1 MTMGNLELELVL
13 GIIVAVIVGAGSF
26 IFGLWFQRNIAN
38 TQIKAQQVE
47 AEKQLAEAQ
56 ARAKDIILKS
66 QSDALK
72 FREDAEAEN
81 KKKRT
86 DLQREDERLRHRR
99 EGIDRR
105 QEMQEQREKKLDR
118 KEKDLDRIR
127 ESLAS
132 QEAKQLAELQ
142 RISGLSV
149 DDAKALLLQQ
159 VEKDTRKDAARVIRE
174 IEHEARE
181 EGERRAREI
190 ITTAI
195 ERVASDQV
203 AETTVALVPL
213 PNDEMK
219 GRIIGRQGR
228 NIRAIEVATGVDLV
242 VDDTPEAVILS
253 SHNPVRREVARVAL
267 NKLISDGRI
276 HPGRI
281 EKIVEKAEEEV
292 NAAIIEA
299 AEQAALEVGITG
311 LHPEIIKLLGQLK
324 FRTSYGQNVLAHV
337 VETAHLA
344 GMMAS
349 ELKADVHLAKA
360 GALLHDIGKAVT
372 HEIGGAH
379 AIIGADYARKY
390 GVPDKV
396 CNIIAS
402 HHGEEESLSL
412 EAVLVLAADAISG
425 ARPGARRESLEQ
437 YLKRVEALENMANA
451 FQGVQQSFAIQAGRE
466 IRIIVK
472 PEEIDD
478 LGSINLCKQIAR
490 KVEDNL
496 EYPGQIKV
504 TVIRETRSTEFAK

>member
-1 MTMGNLELELVL
+1 MDLFGMELVVGVIIAIVFAAGAFAL
-13 GIIVAVIVGAGSF
+13 GYSLQKRFTSA
-26 IFGLWFQRNIAN
+26 
-38 TQIKAQQVE
+38 QIKAQAAE
-47 AEKQLAEAQ
+47 AQKQLAEAE
-56 ARAKDIILKS
+56 ASAKDIVLRAQSESLKY
-66 QSDALK
+66 
-72 FREDAEAEN
+72 REEAEN
-81 KKKRT
+81 ELKKKRN

-99 EGIDRR
+99 EAIDRR
-105 QEMQEQREKKLDR
+105 HEMMESREKKLDR

-127 ESLAS
+127 ESIAS
-132 QEAKQLAELQ
+132 IEQKQLQELQ
-142 RISGLSV
+142 RVSNLSLEE
-149 DDAKALLLQQ
+149 AKALLLQE
-159 VEKDTRKDAARVIRE
+159 VEKTSRQDAARLIRE
-174 IEHEARE
+174 IEEQARD
-181 EGERRAREI
+181 EGDRRAREI

-203 AETTVALVPL
+203 AETTVSLVPL

-253 SHNPVRREVARVAL
+253 SHNPVRREIARVAL
-267 NKLISDGRI
+267 TKLINDGRI

-292 NAAIIEA
+292 NAAILEA
-299 AEQAALEVGITG
+299 GEQASLEVGITG

-324 FRTSYGQNVLAHV
+324 FRTSYGQNVLTHV
-337 VETAHLA
+337 VECAHLA

-372 HEIGGAH
+372 HEVGGAH
-379 AIIGADYARKY
+379 ALIGADYARKY
-390 GVPDKV
+390 GVPEKV

-402 HHGEEESLSL
+402 HHGEEESKSL
-412 EAVLVLAADAISG
+412 EAILVLSADAISG

-437 YLKRVEALENMANA
+437 YLKRVEALETMANA
-451 FQGVQQSFAIQAGRE
+451 FAGVQQSYAIQAGRE

-478 LGSINLCKQIAR
+478 LGAINLCKQIAR

-504 TVIRETRSTEFAK
+504 TVVRETRAMEYAK

>member
-1 MTMGNLELELVL
+1 MDLEL
-13 GIIVAVIVGAGSF
+13 
-26 IFGLWFQRNIAN
+26 IFGLVLAVVVGVGSFVAGYFLQRSFASA
-38 TQIKAQQVE
+38 QIKTQTAEAQ
-47 AEKQLAEAQ
+47 KQLAEAE
-56 ARAKDIILKS
+56 ARSKDIILKAK
-66 QSDALK
+66 DEALK
-72 FREDAEAEN
+72 YRDEVDN
-81 KKKRT
+81 DLKKKRV

-99 EGIDRR
+99 ESIDRR
-105 QEMQEQREKKLDR
+105 QEMQEQRDKKLEK
-118 KEKDLDRIR
+118 KEKDLDQIR
-127 ESLAS
+127 EALVAN
-132 QEAKQLAELQ
+132 EAKQLQELQ
-142 RISGLSV
+142 RISGLTIEE
-149 DDAKALLLQQ
+149 AKAILLHQ
-159 VEKDTRKDAARVIRE
+159 VEKETRQDAARLIRE
-174 IEHEARE
+174 IEQEARE
-181 EGERRAREI
+181 DGERRAREI

-195 ERVASDQV
+195 ERVSSDQV

-267 NKLISDGRI
+267 TKLISDGRI

-292 NAAIIEA
+292 NAAIVEA
-299 AEQAALEVGITG
+299 GDQAALEVGVTG
-311 LHPEIIKLLGQLK
+311 LHPEILKLLGQLK
-324 FRTSYGQNVLAHV
+324 YRTSYGQNVLAHV
-337 VETAHLA
+337 IECAHLA

-349 ELKADVHLAKA
+349 ELKADVQLAKA

-372 HEIGGAH
+372 HEVGGAH
-379 AIIGADYARKY
+379 ALIGVEYARKY
-390 GVPDKV
+390 GVPEKV
-396 CNIIAS
+396 ANIIAS
-402 HHGEEESLSL
+402 HHGEEESQSL
-412 EAVLVLAADAISG
+412 EAIIVLSADAISG

-437 YLKRVEALENMANA
+437 YLKRVEALETMANA
-451 FQGVQQSFAIQAGRE
+451 FSGVQQSYAIQAGRE

-478 LGSINLCKQIAR
+478 LGAINLCKQIAR

-504 TVIRETRSTEFAK
+504 TVVRETRSIEFAK

>member
-1 MTMGNLELELVL
+1 MDFILTLV
-13 GIIVAVIVGAGSF
+13 IAVLVGAVAFVAGY
-26 IFGLWFQRNIAN
+26 LLQQNLVTA
-38 TQIKAQQVE
+38 QIKARQVE
-47 AEKQLAEAQ
+47 ADKRAAEAEAQ
-56 ARAKDIILKS
+56 AKDIILKAK
-66 QSDALK
+66 DEGIKL
-72 FREDAEAEN
+72 RDEAENEN
-81 KKKRT
+81 KKKRL

-99 EGIDRR
+99 ESIDRR
-105 QEMQEQREKKLDR
+105 QEMQEGREKKLDK

-127 ESLAS
+127 ESL
-132 QEAKQLAELQ
+132 EANQSRQLQELQ
-142 RISGLSV
+142 RISGLSTE
-149 DDAKALLLQQ
+149 DAKALLLQQ
-159 VEKDTRKDAARVIRE
+159 VEKDTRQDAARLIRE
-174 IEHEARE
+174 IEQQAKE
-181 EGERRAREI
+181 EGDRRAREI
-190 ITTAI
+190 LTTAI
-195 ERVASDQV
+195 ERIASDQV

-228 NIRAIEVATGVDLV
+228 NIRAIEIATGVDLV

-267 NKLISDGRI
+267 TKLMSDGRI

-292 NAAIIEA
+292 NAAILEA
-299 AEQAALEVGITG
+299 GEQAALEVGITG

-324 FRTSYGQNVLAHV
+324 YRTSYGQNVLAHV

-344 GMMAS
+344 GMIAA
-349 ELKADVHLAKA
+349 ELKADVQVAKA

-372 HEIGGAH
+372 HEVGGAH
-379 AIIGADYARKY
+379 ALIGADIARKY
-390 GVPDKV
+390 GVPDAV
-396 CNIIAS
+396 ANIIAS
-402 HHGEEESLSL
+402 HHGEEESHSL
-412 EAVLVLAADAISG
+412 EAVLVIAADAISG

-437 YLKRVEALENMANA
+437 YLKRVEALETMANA
-451 FQGVQQSFAIQAGRE
+451 FQGVQQSYAIQAGRE

-478 LGSINLCKQIAR
+478 LGAINLCKQIAR

-504 TVIRETRSTEFAK
+504 TVIRETRSSEYAK

>member
-1 MTMGNLELELVL
+1 MGNLELVL
-13 GIIVAVIVGAGSF
+13 GIIVAVIVGAGAFSV
-26 IFGLWFQRNIAN
+26 GLWFQRNIAN
-38 TQIKAQQVE
+38 TQIKAQQIE

-81 KKKRT
+81 KKKRA

-99 EGIDRR
+99 ESVDRR
-105 QEMQEQREKKLDR
+105 QETQEQREKKLDR

-142 RISGLSV
+142 RIAGLSIE
-149 DDAKALLLQQ
+149 DAKALLLQQ

-267 NKLISDGRI
+267 NKLISD
-276 HPGRI
+276 
-281 EKIVEKAEEEV
+281 
-292 NAAIIEA
+292 
-299 AEQAALEVGITG
+299 
-311 LHPEIIKLLGQLK
+311 
-324 FRTSYGQNVLAHV
+324 
-337 VETAHLA
+337 
-344 GMMAS
+344 
-349 ELKADVHLAKA
+349 
-360 GALLHDIGKAVT
+360 
-372 HEIGGAH
+372 
-379 AIIGADYARKY
+379 
-390 GVPDKV
+390 
-396 CNIIAS
+396 
-402 HHGEEESLSL
+402 
-412 EAVLVLAADAISG
+412 
-425 ARPGARRESLEQ
+425 
-437 YLKRVEALENMANA
+437 
-451 FQGVQQSFAIQAGRE
+451 
-466 IRIIVK
+466 
-472 PEEIDD
+472 
-478 LGSINLCKQIAR
+478 
-490 KVEDNL
+490 
-496 EYPGQIKV
+496 
-504 TVIRETRSTEFAK
+504 

>member
-1 MTMGNLELELVL
+1 MKRRIYFDNAATTA
-13 GIIVAVIVGAGSF
+13 ISPVA
-26 IFGLWFQRNIAN
+26 
-38 TQIKAQQVE
+38 
-47 AEKQLAEAQ
+47 AEAL
-56 ARAKDIILKS
+56 AKSIIDLGNPS
-66 QSDALK
+66 SLHG
-72 FREDAEAEN
+72 FGREVRLHLEN
-81 KKKRT
+81 
-86 DLQREDERLRHRR
+86 
-99 EGIDRR
+99 
-105 QEMQEQREKKLDR
+105 
-118 KEKDLDRIR
+118 
-127 ESLAS
+127 
-132 QEAKQLAELQ
+132 
-142 RISGLSV
+142 
-149 DDAKALLLQQ
+149 
-159 VEKDTRKDAARVIRE
+159 
-174 IEHEARE
+174 ARE
-181 EGERRAREI
+181 EIASSLGALASEVIFTGSGTEANNTAIKGLFWHRGGRKVI

-253 SHNPVRREVARVAL
+253 SHNPVRREIARVAL

-292 NAAIIEA
+292 NQTILESG
-299 AEQAALEVGITG
+299 EQAALEAGITG

-324 FRTSYGQNVLAHV
+324 FRTSYGQNVLAHA
-337 VETAHLA
+337 VETSHLA

-349 ELKADVHLAKA
+349 ELKADVMLAKA

-372 HEIGGAH
+372 HEVGGAH
-379 AIIGADYARKY
+379 ALIGADIARKH
-390 GVPDKV
+390 GVPERV

-402 HHGEEESLSL
+402 HHGEEESTSL

-437 YLKRVEALENMANA
+437 YLKRVEALETMANA
-451 FQGVQQSFAIQAGRE
+451 FTGVQQSFAIQAGRE

-478 LGSINLCKQIAR
+478 LGAINLCKQIAR

-504 TVIRETRSTEFAK
+504 TVVRETRSVEYAK

>member
-1 MTMGNLELELVL
+1 MELVL
-13 GIIVAVIVGAGSF
+13 AILAALLLGAIGFAAGYLLQHNFASAQLKARQAEVEKQIAEADAHAKDVILKAKDE
-26 IFGLWFQRNIAN
+26 A
-38 TQIKAQQVE
+38 IKLRDE
-47 AEKQLAEAQ
+47 AEN
-56 ARAKDIILKS
+56 
-66 QSDALK
+66 
-72 FREDAEAEN
+72 EN
-81 KKKRT
+81 KKKRL

-99 EGIDRR
+99 ESIDRR
-105 QEMQEQREKKLDR
+105 QEMLEAREKKFDK
-118 KEKDLDRIR
+118 KEKELDRIR
-127 ESLAS
+127 EVLETS
-132 QEAKQLAELQ
+132 QQRQLEELQ
-142 RISGLSV
+142 RISGLTTE
-149 DDAKALLLQQ
+149 DAKALLLQQ
-159 VEKDTRKDAARVIRE
+159 VEKETRQDAARLIRE
-174 IEHEARE
+174 IEQQAKE

-228 NIRAIEVATGVDLV
+228 NIRAIEIATGVDLV

-267 NKLISDGRI
+267 NKLMTDGRI

-292 NAAIIEA
+292 NASILEA
-299 AEQAALEVGITG
+299 GEQAALEVGITG

-324 FRTSYGQNVLAHV
+324 YRTSYGQNVLAHS

-344 GMMAS
+344 GIIAA
-349 ELKADVHLAKA
+349 ELKADVQVAKA

-372 HEIGGAH
+372 HEVGGAH
-379 AIIGADYARKY
+379 ALIGADIARKY
-390 GVPDKV
+390 GVPEAV
-396 CNIIAS
+396 ANIIAS
-402 HHGEEESLSL
+402 HHGEEESQSL
-412 EAVLVLAADAISG
+412 EAVLVVAADAISG

-437 YLKRVEALENMANA
+437 YLKRVEALETMANS
-451 FQGVQQSFAIQAGRE
+451 FPGVQQSYAIQAGRE

-478 LGSINLCKQIAR
+478 LGAINLCKQIAR

-504 TVIRETRSTEFAK
+504 TIIRETRSVEYAK

>member
-1 MTMGNLELELVL
+1 VNELVAGL
-13 GIIVAVIVGAGSF
+13 IIAVVVGVGSF
-26 IFGLWFQRNIAN
+26 IVGYIFQRNFASA
-38 TQIKAQQVE
+38 QIKAQAAE
-47 AEKQLAEAQ
+47 AEKQVAEAE
-56 ARAKDIILKS
+56 ARAKDIILKAKDES
-66 QSDALK
+66 LK
-72 FREDAEAEN
+72 YRDDVDTEL

-99 EGIDRR
+99 ESIDRR
-105 QEMQEQREKKLDR
+105 QEMQEQREKKLER
-118 KEKDLDRIR
+118 KETDLDRIR
-127 ESLAS
+127 EALEAN
-132 QEAKQLAELQ
+132 EAKQLQELQ
-142 RISGLSV
+142 RISGLSIE
-149 DDAKALLLQQ
+149 DAKAILLQQ
-159 VEKDTRKDAARVIRE
+159 VEKDTRQDAARLIRE
-174 IEHEARE
+174 IEQEARE
-181 EGERRAREI
+181 DGERRAREI
-190 ITTAI
+190 VTTAI

-203 AETTVALVPL
+203 AESTVALVPL

-267 NKLISDGRI
+267 TKLINDGRI

-292 NAAIIEA
+292 NAAIVEA
-299 AEQAALEVGITG
+299 GEQAALEVGVTG
-311 LHPEIIKLLGQLK
+311 LHPELVKLLGQLK
-324 FRTSYGQNVLAHV
+324 YRTSYGQNVLAHV
-337 VETAHLA
+337 VECAHLA

-349 ELKADVHLAKA
+349 ELKADVYAAKA

-372 HEIGGAH
+372 HEVGGAH
-379 AIIGADYARKY
+379 ALIGAEYARKY
-390 GVPDKV
+390 GVPEKIA
-396 CNIIAS
+396 NIIAS
-402 HHGEEESLSL
+402 HHGEEESQSL

-437 YLKRVEALENMANA
+437 YLKRVEALETMANA
-451 FQGVQQSFAIQAGRE
+451 FAGVQQSYAIQAGRE

-478 LGSINLCKQIAR
+478 LGAINLCKQIAR
-490 KVEDNL
+490 RVEDNL

-504 TVIRETRSTEFAK
+504 TVVRETRSVEYAK

>member
-1 MTMGNLELELVL
+1 MELGLV
-13 GIIVAVIVGAGSF
+13 IAVVATALIVGVLAFAAGYLMQKNF
-26 IFGLWFQRNIAN
+26 AN
-38 TQIKAQQVE
+38 AQIKARLIE
-47 AEKQLAEAQ
+47 AEKQRVEAEAH
-56 ARAKDIILKS
+56 AKDTILKAKD
-66 QSDALK
+66 DAIK
-72 FREDAEAEN
+72 VRDEAETEI
-81 KKKRT
+81 KKKRV

-99 EGIDRR
+99 EAIDRR
-105 QEMQEQREKKLDR
+105 QEMLEAREKKIDK

-127 ESLAS
+127 ESLEQS
-132 QEAKQLAELQ
+132 QTKQLQELQ
-142 RISGLSV
+142 RISGLTTEE
-149 DDAKALLLQQ
+149 AKALLLQQ
-159 VEKDTRKDAARVIRE
+159 VEKETRQDAARLIRE
-174 IEHEARE
+174 IEQQARE

-228 NIRAIEVATGVDLV
+228 NIRAIEIATGVDLV

-253 SHNPVRREVARVAL
+253 SHNPVRREVARLAL

-292 NAAIIEA
+292 NAAILEA
-299 AEQAALEVGITG
+299 GEQAALEVGVTG
-311 LHPEIIKLLGQLK
+311 LHPEVIKLLGQLK
-324 FRTSYGQNVLAHV
+324 YRTSYGQNVLAHV
-337 VETAHLA
+337 VETAHIA
-344 GMMAS
+344 GMLAA
-349 ELKADVHLAKA
+349 ELKADVMVAKA

-372 HEIGGAH
+372 HEVGGAH
-379 AIIGADYARKY
+379 ALIGADIARKY
-390 GVPDKV
+390 GVPQAV
-396 CNIIAS
+396 ANIVAS
-402 HHGEEESLSL
+402 HHGEEESRSL
-412 EAVLVLAADAISG
+412 EAVLVIAADAISG

-437 YLKRVEALENMANA
+437 YLKRVEALEQMANS
-451 FQGVQQSFAIQAGRE
+451 FKGVQQSYAIQAGRE

-478 LGSINLCKQIAR
+478 LGAINLCKQIAR

-504 TVIRETRSTEFAK
+504 TVIRETRSIEYAK

>member
-1 MTMGNLELELVL
+1 MDLVQIIL
-13 GIIVAVIVGAGSF
+13 LLIVALV
-26 IFGLWFQRNIAN
+26 FGGIGFYIGHMVQQNFASA
-38 TQIKAQQVE
+38 QIKARLAEVE
-47 AEKQLAEAQ
+47 AKTAEAD
-56 ARAKDIILKS
+56 AHAKDTILKAK
-66 QSDALK
+66 DEAIK
-72 FREDAEAEN
+72 IRDEAETEN
-81 KKKRT
+81 KKKRV

-99 EGIDRR
+99 ESIDRR
-105 QEMQEQREKKLDR
+105 QEMLEQREKKFDK

-127 ESLAS
+127 ETLESAQS
-132 QEAKQLAELQ
+132 KQIAELQ
-142 RISGLSV
+142 RISGLST

-159 VEKDTRKDAARVIRE
+159 VEKDTRQDAARLIRE
-174 IEHEARE
+174 IEQQARE

-195 ERVASDQV
+195 ERVSSDQV

-228 NIRAIEVATGVDLV
+228 NIRAIEIATGVDLV

-253 SHNPVRREVARVAL
+253 SHNPVRREVARLAL

-292 NAAIIEA
+292 NAAIVEA
-299 AEQAALEVGITG
+299 GEQAALEVGITG

-324 FRTSYGQNVLAHV
+324 YRTSYGQNVLAHV

-344 GMMAS
+344 GMIAA
-349 ELKADVHLAKA
+349 ELKADVQVAKA

-372 HEIGGAH
+372 HEVGGAH
-379 AIIGADYARKY
+379 ALIGADFARKY
-390 GVPDKV
+390 GVPEPV
-396 CNIIAS
+396 ANIIAS
-402 HHGEEESLSL
+402 HHGEEEAHSL
-412 EAVLVLAADAISG
+412 EAVLVVAADAISG

-437 YLKRVEALENMANA
+437 YLKRVEALETMANA
-451 FQGVQQSFAIQAGRE
+451 FTGVQQSYAIQAGRE

-478 LGSINLCKQIAR
+478 LGAINLCKQIAR

-504 TVIRETRSTEFAK
+504 TVIRETRSIEYAK